1 VQTGGDIPCPN
12 KMAPSWLKRVKR
24 EILNQNEEDRK
35 KEKKN

>member
-1 VQTGGDIPCPN
+1 
-12 KMAPSWLKRVKR
+12 MAPSWLKRVKR